1 MRLFKIFLTGVFI
14 LLAPCFIFPQG
25 YYLEDGGA
33 ALRLNVLRT
42 EGTSIAK
49 ADLFILDYIQN
60 LLAGNFEKYTAVK
73 TGRQNDQSSG
83 QPAGTLLLISK
94 LTRTGTNF
102 VLDLTV
108 TDAAT
113 GLRKAS
119 YQKANIA
126 ADSIFNA
133 AAINE
138 GFLDIVKK
146 LNINLTEDGIAALR
160 TPKPK
165 DIEALLNLARGNEA
179 QKNDNPIEM
188 LTYLYNAASY
198 NPDLLEAAKRFDF
211 FSQMLS
217 SGDVGASVKS
227 DLADREN
234 WKKILDEFD
243 SFYKAHPPFILT
255 YNPLPTQ
262 KGHTDYDNRTAV
274 LEFELSFQED
284 ISFEAMQK
292 VYNAVV
298 SGLKSTG
305 NQELW
310 GFATR
315 PFRSP
320 LFNRFRHYEVK
331 AELVNERD
339 IAVAAATFRVRG
351 RIALLRNTLYADTTQ
366 KARQSFRPIR
376 IDEDLTGNMLV
387 RVVSIDGI
395 GTEKSMQGG
404 YVKITPRELLPKTK
418 ARNPLV
424 LLTRDI
430 KG

>member
-1 MRLFKIFLTGVFI
+1 MKPFKIILASVFI
-14 LLAPCFIFPQG
+14 FSPCFIFSQG
-25 YYLEDGGA
+25 YYLGDGGA
-33 ALRLNVLRT
+33 SLRVNVLRAAG
-42 EGTSIAK
+42 ESIAK
-49 ADLFILDYIQN
+49 EDQFILDYIQN
-60 LLAGNFEKYTAVK
+60 LLIGNFDKYTAVK
-73 TGRQNDQSSG
+73 TSAQSEG
-83 QPAGTLLLISK
+83 QTAGTFLLISK
-94 LTRTGTNF
+94 LTKTGNNF
-102 VLDLTV
+102 VLDLSV
-108 TDAAT
+108 TDSSS

-119 YQKANIA
+119 YQKANIM
-126 ADSIFNA
+126 ADDIFNA

-138 GFLDIVKK
+138 GFLDIAKK
-146 LNINLTEDGIAALR
+146 LNINFTEAGIAALR
-160 TPKPK
+160 NPKAM
-165 DIEALLNLARGNEA
+165 DIQALLSLARGNEA
-179 QKNDNPIEM
+179 EKNDNPIEM

-198 NPDLLEAAKRFDF
+198 NPELLEAANRFDV
-211 FSQMLS
+211 FSRMLS

-227 DLADREN
+227 DLAEREK

-255 YNPLPTQ
+255 YNPLPIQ
-262 KGHTDYDNRTAV
+262 KGHTDYDNRTAI
-274 LEFELSFQED
+274 LEFELNFQED

-310 GFATR
+310 GFTTR

-320 LFNRFRHYEVK
+320 LFNRFRYYEVK
-331 AELVNERD
+331 AELVNERNV
-339 IAVAAATFRVRG
+339 AVAAAVFRVRS
-351 RIALLRNTLYADTTQ
+351 RIVLLRNTLYADTTR

-376 IDEDLTGNMLV
+376 IDEDLTGNMIV
-387 RVVSIDGI
+387 RIVSIDGI
-395 GTEKSMQGG
+395 ATEKSMQGG
-404 YVKITPRELLPKTK
+404 YVKIIPLELLSKTK